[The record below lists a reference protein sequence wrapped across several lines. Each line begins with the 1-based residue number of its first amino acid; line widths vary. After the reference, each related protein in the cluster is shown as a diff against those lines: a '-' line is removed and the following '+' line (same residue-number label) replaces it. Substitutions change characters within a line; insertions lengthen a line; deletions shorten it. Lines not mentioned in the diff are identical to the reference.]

1 MPKDKVREARLK
13 GERAAT
19 VAKACSS
26 DKLNS
31 SKAKKPAARVKANK
45 KALDTCLDKAR
56 KL

>member
-45 KALDTCLDKAR
+45 KALDNCLDKAR